1 MIIYPAVDLRGG
13 RCVRLQR
20 GDLAAESVFAAD
32 PVDAARRWVAE
43 GAEWLHVVNLD
54 GALGRS
60 GAENLYALERILAA
74 VQIPVQFGGG
84 LRAIED
90 VERLLNLG
98 VARVIL
104 GTVAVRQP
112 QVVQEATARYGAE
125 RISVG
130 IDVRD
135 GCVVIQGWVETSSL
149 EAVALAQRMASLGV
163 RRIIYTDVG
172 RDGMLSGVNVE
183 ATTRLARLSGLRV
196 IASGGVAS
204 LEDVRLLRV
213 SESEGIEG
221 VIIGM
226 ALYRGAIR
234 LDEALQIAGGAP
246 TNPGG

>member
-20 GDLAAESVFAAD
+20 GDLAAESVLAAD
-32 PVDAARRWVAE
+32 PVDAARRWTAE

-60 GAENLYALERILAA
+60 GAENLCALERILAA

-84 LRAIED
+84 LRTIED
-90 VERLLNLG
+90 VEHLLNLG

-130 IDVRD
+130 IDVRE
-135 GCVVIQGWVETSSL
+135 GYVAIQG
-149 EAVALAQRMASLGV
+149 MASLGV

-183 ATTRLARLSGLRV
+183 ATARLARLSGLRV

-234 LDEALQIAGGAP
+234 LGEALRIAGGVP